1 MSNKTTNHI
10 QTLLSDELLQKLN
23 RLILIDALEAGEAPK
38 GKSQWLRELIED
50 TVNFPPTLKKI
61 EQFKPYRK

>member
-1 MSNKTTNHI
+1 MSKKTTNHI
-10 QTLLSDELLQKLN
+10 QTLLDDELLQKLN
-23 RLILIDALEAGEAPK
+23 RLIMIDALEKGEAPK

-61 EQFKPYRK
+61 ESYKPNHK